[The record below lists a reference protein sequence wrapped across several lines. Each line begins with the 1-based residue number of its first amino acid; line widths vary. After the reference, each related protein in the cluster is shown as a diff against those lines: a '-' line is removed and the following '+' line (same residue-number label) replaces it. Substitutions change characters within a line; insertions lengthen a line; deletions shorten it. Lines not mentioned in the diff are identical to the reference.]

1 MKDIGLP
8 EFDTLVKFIDLSDVV
23 KLHAKQDSLWI
34 EELENITD
42 VKPGQVRQ
50 FTEYPIRA
58 RTML

>member
-23 KLHAKQDSLWI
+23 KLHAEQDSLWI
-34 EELENITD
+34 EELKNITD
-42 VKPGQVRQ
+42 VKPRQVQQ
-50 FTEYPIRA
+50 FVEYPIRA

>member
-23 KLHAKQDSLWI
+23 KLHAEQDSLWI
-34 EELENITD
+34 KELENITD

-50 FTEYPIRA
+50 FIEYLIRA